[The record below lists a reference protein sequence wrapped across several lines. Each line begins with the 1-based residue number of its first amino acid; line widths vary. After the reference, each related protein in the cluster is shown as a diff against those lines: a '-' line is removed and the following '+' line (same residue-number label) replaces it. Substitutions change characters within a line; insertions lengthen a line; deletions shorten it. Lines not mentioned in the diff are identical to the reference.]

1 MPPQGGKG
9 GKRVMIKFLIGVL
22 VGILIFFFFVY
33 FGGGKTLKKVG
44 HGLTDTG
51 KKMEV
56 MEEMIK
62 KKKGEVEKDVEK
74 DVKKKIF
81 KEDKDATKRIEAPR

>member
-1 MPPQGGKG
+1 
-9 GKRVMIKFLIGVL
+9 MIKFLMGLI
-22 VGILIFFFFVY
+22 VGILIFFFFLY
-33 FGGGKTLKKVG
+33 FGGGKTVKKVG
-44 HGLTDTG
+44 EGLTDTG

-62 KKKGEVEKDVEK
+62 KEKGEVEK

-81 KEDKDATKRIEAPR
+81 KEEREVPKKSQ